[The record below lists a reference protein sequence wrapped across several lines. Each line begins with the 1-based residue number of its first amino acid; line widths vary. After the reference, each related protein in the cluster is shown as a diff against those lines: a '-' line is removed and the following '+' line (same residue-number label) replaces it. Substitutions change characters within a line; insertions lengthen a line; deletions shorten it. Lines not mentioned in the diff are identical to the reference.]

1 MDHETALVNAFV
13 LRERRA
19 RVIELLRNP
28 RRRIKV
34 LNRLYH
40 FRDLDP
46 RFLVSVPP
54 ARQRADAIAALL
66 AERGAPAE
74 CHLISTNRE
83 LDGQNL
89 PLGVALAQIVG
100 VGDGTLVSCV
110 PGRLGYFEGED
121 ERFILARAA
130 A

>member
-13 LRERRA
+13 VRERRA
-19 RVIELLRNP
+19 RVIELLRNS

-34 LNRLYH
+34 LNQLYH

-54 ARQRADAIAALL
+54 ARQRAEALAALL

-74 CHLISTNRE
+74 CHLISTTRE
-83 LDGQNL
+83 LDGRDL
-89 PLGVALAQIVG
+89 PLDVVLRQIVG
-100 VGDGTLVSCV
+100 VGGGNLVSCI
-110 PGRLGYFEGED
+110 PGRLGYFEGES
-121 ERFILARAA
+121 ERFILARGIS
-130 A
+130 

>member
-34 LNRLYH
+34 LNQLYH

-54 ARQRADAIAALL
+54 VRQHAEAIATLL

-74 CHLISTNRE
+74 CHLISTNPK
-83 LDGQNL
+83 LDGRNL

-100 VGDGTLVSCV
+100 VGDGTLISCV